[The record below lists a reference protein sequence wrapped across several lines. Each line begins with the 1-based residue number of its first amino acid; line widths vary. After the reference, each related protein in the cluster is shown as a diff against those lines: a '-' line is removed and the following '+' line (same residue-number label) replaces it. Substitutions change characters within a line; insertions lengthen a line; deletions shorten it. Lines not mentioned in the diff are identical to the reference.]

1 VRPARRRPSAFFW
14 HSQGISQIVDL
25 LWQNDQPSSFCPTLC
40 GRTTAA
46 RRRSGRCTASLGN
59 PGPDWHVFGTG
70 DYNNDGKS
78 DILWQNS
85 TPFRRSPAPRP
96 VPRRLLR

>member
-1 VRPARRRPSAFFW
+1 MNGTNVI
-14 HSQGISQIVDL
+14 G
-25 LWQNDQPSSFCPTLC
+25 
-40 GRTTAA
+40 
-46 RRRSGRCTASLGN
+46 TASLGN
-59 PGPDWHVFGTG
+59 PGPDWHIFGTG